1 MSTVLRF
8 DPRHRTNIQF
18 ILEKYLKDNNI
29 PAKDFLI
36 YATPRSTFKNRIRFV
51 HDEDALA
58 AKLSLPFLT

>member
-1 MSTVLRF
+1 MGSILRF
-8 DPRHRTNIQF
+8 NPQHKMNTQF
-18 ILEKYLKDNNI
+18 ILEKYLRDNNI

-58 AKLSLPFLT
+58 AKLALSFLS